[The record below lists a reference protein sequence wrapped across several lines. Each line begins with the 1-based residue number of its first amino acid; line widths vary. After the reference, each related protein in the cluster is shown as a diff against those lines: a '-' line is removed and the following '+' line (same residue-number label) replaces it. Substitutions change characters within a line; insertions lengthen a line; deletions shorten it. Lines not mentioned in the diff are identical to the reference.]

1 MIQFDLPKQKS
12 SIIKV
17 LGVGGGGSNAVN
29 FMFKQDIEGVDF
41 IICNTDSKAIEQSDV
56 PNKIQLGPHLTQGLG
71 AGADPSVGKLAT
83 EESLEEIR
91 KILEVNTRMAFITVG
106 MGGGTGTGGAPIIA
120 KICKD
125 LGILTVGIVTT
136 PFGFEGPRRQK
147 QAEEG
152 INQLKPL
159 VDTLLVI
166 SNDKLRVQYG
176 NLKMK
181 EAFTKAD
188 NVLATAAKCI
198 TDVINSRG
206 HIIVDFADVCTVMK
220 NGGVAILGKAEVEG
234 ENRAERAIEEAL
246 NSPLLNDNDIKG
258 AKWILLNINSAE
270 GEHECTMD
278 ELETINNFLR
288 ERTGEHS
295 DVIMGM
301 GYDATLDKKLG
312 ITLIATGF
320 EGKDPFKTETP
331 KKAEAPIE
339 EKIVMTLVTDAVAAE
354 QIKQEPVSNE
364 VNEKAQDHFI
374 LDQTEETPIHFSLDQ
389 APAIEAPLLVAEE
402 ELAEEEV
409 KEVVLDKYDTIWELN
424 AEASI
429 AAADSIEEAM
439 EEDELEELEED
450 EMLASEEE
458 VEEEMEVMAFENN
471 DLMPTLVLEEEP
483 AFEEEVEVAMEEE
496 LDELVELHLEEEVEE
511 EMFTLNMEAEK
522 EATIVSD
529 FILSK
534 PTNIYVEEADEVE
547 EEFSAPVV
555 ASNEVIFEVNETD
568 SSVAMEEDFMLE
580 EITIEEEVEETLIEE
595 EFIEEELMGEELM
608 EEELMEAEMTIDEN
622 IAEEEVA
629 TVEMYTAPVIETP
642 APAEVVFESS
652 FRYEEEPSMQLVM
665 REESNTPVAHVNQQA
680 NYDMPLDNAEEQRR
694 KVAERI
700 QKLRNLSFN
709 INNVNDSNNDFESV
723 PAYVRRNMEMFGNTL
738 ASVENYYSKYTV
750 DKDENNQTQISTIN
764 TFMDGKK
771 PD

>member
-29 FMFKQDIEGVDF
+29 FMFNQNIEGVDF
-41 IICNTDSKAIEQSDV
+41 IICNTDSKAIEQSTV

-83 EESLEEIR
+83 EESLDEIR

-136 PFGFEGPRRQK
+136 PFGFEGPRRQA

-152 INQLKPL
+152 IKQLKPL

-234 ENRAERAIEEAL
+234 ENRAQRAIEEAL
-246 NSPLLNDNDIKG
+246 NSPLLNDNDIRG

-270 GEHECTMD
+270 GDYECSMD

-288 ERTGEHS
+288 ERTGENS

-301 GYDATLDKKLG
+301 GYDSTLGQKLG

-320 EGKDPFKTETP
+320 EHKDPFQKQTP
-331 KKAEAPIE
+331 KKAEAPVE
-339 EKIVMTLVTDAVAAE
+339 EKIVMTLVSEEANNDT
-354 QIKQEPVSNE
+354 SNLMT
-364 VNEKAQDHFI
+364 AP
-374 LDQTEETPIHFSLDQ
+374 TE
-389 APAIEAPLLVAEE
+389 LVAETPTE
-402 ELAEEEV
+402 EPKIEEPTIGDSYFTLGEEAVEAIEEV
-409 KEVVLDKYDTIWELN
+409 ATIV
-424 AEASI
+424 
-429 AAADSIEEAM
+429 
-439 EEDELEELEED
+439 
-450 EMLASEEE
+450 EEE
-458 VEEEMEVMAFENN
+458 VEEIMSMHEVDEISEKEYEAEIDAQISIAANEVMEEMVSQPIVFEIN
-471 DLMPTLVLEEEP
+471 DVYEGEDLEEEEVLVN
-483 AFEEEVEVAMEEE
+483 AVEEEVIVASFQEEDLEEE
-496 LDELVELHLEEEVEE
+496 LELIAEEQVEDEIEEVIVNELA
-511 EMFTLNMEAEK
+511 TPVAE
-522 EATIVSD
+522 TNHLVNH
-529 FILSK
+529 FILTK
-534 PTNIYVEEADEVE
+534 PTNIYAEHTE
-547 EEFSAPVV
+547 EEPSI
-555 ASNEVIFEVNETD
+555 EE
-568 SSVAMEEDFMLE
+568 MEEMPV
-580 EITIEEEVEETLIEE
+580 IEEME
-595 EFIEEELMGEELM
+595 EFEEM
-608 EEELMEAEMTIDEN
+608 EEEMVEMEEMEEMVMQDDLAVTMQE
-622 IAEEEVA
+622 IAEEEIVEEELVEETILEQVTPEMVEEEIVQEELVEEEIVEVA
-629 TVEMYTAPVIETP
+629 EITMQAAPVQEP
-642 APAEVVFESS
+642 VVYESS
-652 FRYEEEPSMQLVM
+652 FRMEEEPTMQLVM
-665 REESNTPVAHVNQQA
+665 RDESSFNSNQNTSKRHPSSL
-680 NYDMPLDNAEEQRR
+680 DMPMDDAEEQRR

-709 INNVNDSNNDFESV
+709 INSASDPNNEFDAV
-723 PAYVRRNMEMFGNTL
+723 PAYVRRNLDLFGNTM

-750 DKDENNQTQISTIN
+750 EKDEHNQTQISTIN
-764 TFMDGKK
+764 TFLDGKK

>member
-354 QIKQEPVSNE
+354 QIKQEPVINE
-364 VNEKAQDHFI
+364 VNEKAEDHFI
-374 LDQTEETPIHFSLDQ
+374 LDQTEETPIHFSFDQ

-402 ELAEEEV
+402 ELEEEEI

-483 AFEEEVEVAMEEE
+483 AFEEEADMEEE
-496 LDELVELHLEEEVEE
+496 LDELEEVHMEEEVEE

-522 EATIVSD
+522 EATVTSD

-595 EFIEEELMGEELM
+595 EFIEEELM
-608 EEELMEAEMTIDEN
+608 EEELMEVEMTIDEN

-709 INNVNDSNNDFESV
+709 INNANDSNNDFESV